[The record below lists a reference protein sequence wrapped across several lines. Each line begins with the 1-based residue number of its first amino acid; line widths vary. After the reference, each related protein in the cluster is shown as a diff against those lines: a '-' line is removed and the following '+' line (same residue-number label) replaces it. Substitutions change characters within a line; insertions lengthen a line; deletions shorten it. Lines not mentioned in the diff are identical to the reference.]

1 MSFDLEKIWES
12 KRALRRSLARR
23 PLAEKMAMLEQLRD
37 QALAIRRA
45 SLSRQAI
52 SLRENSPEFGSGKS
66 PRQPRHIQ
74 EPKYHQPNRTN
85 ESQG

>member
-52 SLRENSPEFGSGKS
+52 SLR
-66 PRQPRHIQ
+66 
-74 EPKYHQPNRTN
+74 
-85 ESQG
+85 